1 MLMDSLKMLRTVGKN
16 HGKQKDVSHS
26 FNPLFQPDHNAH
38 QTRKFGHRGIQQDA
52 PPALQV
58 LIKNSI
64 LTLFTG

>member
-38 QTRKFGHRGIQQDA
+38 QARKFEKRGIQQDA
-52 PPALQV
+52 LSVLQV
-58 LIKNSI
+58 LI
-64 LTLFTG
+64 